1 MLGDLGIM
9 LVVLGAVAVFG
20 AGWLFATAWLPFKLM
35 EWWDERARRPALERP
50 GQSRDRERKQ

>member
-9 LVVLGAVAVFG
+9 LVVLGTIAVLG

-35 EWWDERARRPALERP
+35 EWWEERARQRELAGTDRPLDHDSA
-50 GQSRDRERKQ
+50 

>member
-9 LVVLGAVAVFG
+9 LVVLGAVVVCG

-35 EWWDERARRPALERP
+35 DWWEERTRLRALSETEGSP
-50 GQSRDRERKQ
+50 DGDSS